1 MSCLFNNDI
10 STIFLCREK
19 MSTVNVW
26 YKVGHIIILLFDSSS
41 NKDTF
46 VAEAEESESDLKA
59 NFNI

>member
-1 MSCLFNNDI
+1 
-10 STIFLCREK
+10 

>member
-46 VAEAEESESDLKA
+46 VAEAEESLKVT
-59 NFNI
+59 